1 MEMLSQSGVGCLDAR
16 KKRMFPPDLHFGII
30 PPDGS
35 VPHTDHADEL
45 PVRAARRC
53 GGRYGRSRFRG
64 RPPSSADTC
73 PCRPGSPQTRCDPDA
88 SGIGS
93 SSAASF
99 PFFRFRVPACPGFRF
114 YHTCS
119 RTENQC
125 LSGRQRENG
134 EGKAGRALIEGRLRQ
149 KPTGRKRS
157 ETDQNAK
164 KAPSDFS
171 EGALCCPYQVDT
183 R

>member
-99 PFFRFRVPACPGFRF
+99 PFLSFPR
-114 YHTCS
+114 S
-119 RTENQC
+119 RLPRIPF
-125 LSGRQRENG
+125 LSYMLPDGKSMPVRKAKGKRG
-134 EGKAGRALIEGRLRQ
+134 GKAGRALIEGRLRQ
-149 KPTGRKRS
+149 KPTGLKKS

-164 KAPSDFS
+164 KAPSDYS
-171 EGALCCPYQVDT
+171 EGALCCPYQVVT